1 MLQAVST
8 SLVRY
13 QCEFPISSSRGVL
26 FSMVSTPSGLAEWFC
41 DDVGLRNGVYAFVWG
56 EDTATAALLGMKRDE
71 WIRFQW
77 LSGMPT
83 SSEAYFEFKIA
94 TDPMT
99 GDHSLQV
106 TDFAEQDELE
116 EAQELWEAQIDKL
129 RHILGA

>member
-106 TDFAEQDELE
+106 TDFAEQEELE
-116 EAQELWEAQIDKL
+116 EAQELWEAQVDKL